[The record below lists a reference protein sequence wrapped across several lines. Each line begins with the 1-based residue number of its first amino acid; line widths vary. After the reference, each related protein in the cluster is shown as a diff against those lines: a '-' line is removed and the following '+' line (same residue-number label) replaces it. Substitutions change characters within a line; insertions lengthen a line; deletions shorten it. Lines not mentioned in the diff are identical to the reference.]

1 MQLMTIRLKFMKI
14 VLQYI
19 YDQNKL
25 NALGR
30 ECTKLIKEVDLK
42 IHEVENG

>member
-1 MQLMTIRLKFMKI
+1 MQLMDIRLRFMRI

-25 NALGR
+25 NALGSQ
-30 ECTKLIKEVDLK
+30 CKALIKEVDLK
-42 IHEVENG
+42 LYEIKH

>member
-25 NALGR
+25 NDLGGQ
-30 ECTKLIKEVDLK
+30 CKALIKEIDLK
-42 IHEVENG
+42 TYEVEH